1 LTYNPKF
8 AILILIKR
16 RFLSIQLNSVNS
28 EEVDGTFPRFGL
40 FEEDDKSSQM
50 MKRLLKAR
58 ELVLPDGDTS
68 TLEEQGEID
77 DRSKRFL

>member
-1 LTYNPKF
+1 M
-8 AILILIKR
+8 LIKR
-16 RFLSIQLNSVNS
+16 RFLSIQLNGVNS

-40 FEEDDKSSQM
+40 SEEEGKSSQM
-50 MKRLLKAR
+50 VKRLLKAI
-58 ELVLPDGDTS
+58 ELGFSDGDTS